1 MMLESFDYAQLNP
14 EAKKYLADVR
24 RVNGRG
30 APGIFQAVSDKR
42 PFWALGVGICVLP
55 LFLWIGYTSTKAP
68 WATALLQTAGILLGG
83 WLIWFGVRRWFVNAE
98 NFGGYFYYFD
108 ADHAF
113 IGSGERL
120 SLARI
125 PPDAEVVPKGPL
137 ALRISTEM
145 DEFRVPVPN
154 RPFADQVADYYHAL
168 AWVREREDGPFSDLD
183 IDEAGAVAKYMAEE
197 NQAPPNVTEAD
208 LRIDSTTD
216 LIRPKGNPK
225 SGVMNLLIWFGIA
238 AAAYAVFMSTNG
250 IFQDNMAFANARDNL
265 GKDSQDKVTGGQGL
279 RDYLLNERNTRN
291 REEAKQLLAKLYD
304 APIAAVKGNPDS
316 DPQLRDGMIAL
327 LESLRSPETPAV
339 SIAVTDAT
347 PVPAV
352 TDMSTS
358 PKNYEKG
365 LRSRFADGLATAIGK
380 DLIVFGEA
388 PVDKPALLK
397 IVYETDTSG
406 KLTWKMEIRV
416 KPDDSVVYN
425 SSGVVVG
432 FINNPFQPGQLNFG
446 IVELETSETDS
457 RAEAVYNSVMMKM
470 MGTAPAKPAVV
481 TNDDW

>member
-1 MMLESFDYAQLNP
+1 MLESFDYAQLNP
-14 EAKKYLADVR
+14 EAKQYLADVR
-24 RVNGRG
+24 RINGRG

-42 PFWALGVGICVLP
+42 PYWALGVGICVLP

-83 WLIWFGVRRWFVNAE
+83 WLIWFGVRRWFVNTE

-113 IGSGERL
+113 IGDGERL

-137 ALRISTEM
+137 AVRVSTEM
-145 DEFRVPVPN
+145 DEFQVRVPN

-168 AWVREREDGPFSDLD
+168 AWVRDREDGPFSDLD

-250 IFQDNMAFANARDNL
+250 IFQDNMAFANARDNV
-265 GKDSQDKVTGGQGL
+265 GKNSQDKVTGGQGL

-304 APIAAVKGNPDS
+304 PPIAAVKGNPDS

-339 SIAVTDAT
+339 SISVTDTNSAG
-347 PVPAV
+347 
-352 TDMSTS
+352 SS
-358 PKNYEKG
+358 YERG

-388 PVDKPALLK
+388 PTDKPALLK
-397 IVYETDTSG
+397 VAYETDGGG
-406 KLTWKMEIRV
+406 KLTWTVEIRV
-416 KPDDSVVYN
+416 KPDDTTVYK
-425 SSGVVVG
+425 SSGVVAG
-432 FINNPFQPGQLNFG
+432 FINNPFQAPQFNVGT
-446 IVELETSETDS
+446 VELETSETDS
-457 RAEAVYNSVMMKM
+457 RAEAVYSAVMMKM

>member
-14 EAKKYLADVR
+14 EAKQYLADVR
-24 RVNGRG
+24 RINGRG
-30 APGIFQAVSDKR
+30 APGIYQAVSDKR
-42 PFWALGVGICVLP
+42 PYWALGVGICVLP
-55 LFLWIGYTSTKAP
+55 LFLWIGYTSSKAP

-83 WLIWFGVRRWFVNAE
+83 WLIWFGIRRWVVNTE

-137 ALRISTEM
+137 SLRVSTEM
-145 DEFRVPVPN
+145 DEFRVPVPS

-168 AWVREREDGPFSDLD
+168 AWVRDREDGPFFDLD

-265 GKDSQDKVTGGQGL
+265 GKNSQDKVTGGQGL

-339 SIAVTDAT
+339 SISVTDT
-347 PVPAV
+347 N
-352 TDMSTS
+352 STGS
-358 PKNYEKG
+358 NYERG

-388 PVDKPALLK
+388 PTDKPALLK
-397 IVYETDTSG
+397 IVYETNAGG
-406 KLTWKMEIRV
+406 KLIWTVEVRV
-416 KPDDSVVYN
+416 KPDDSTVYK
-425 SSGVVVG
+425 SSGVVEG
-432 FINNPFQPGQLNFG
+432 FINNPFQSPQFNMGT
-446 IVELETSETDS
+446 VELETSETDS
-457 RAEAVYNSVMMKM
+457 RAEAIYAAVMMKM